1 MIQQNKMIEKNY
13 NYIRYI
19 LFRYSLAVFLFSNV
33 NWAFIQLAT
42 PTFAVILPLI
52 LIIGILPAMFEQMKV
67 YGKKEHKASYL
78 KYTKF
83 YFVIQACVSGIN
95 LIAVIFRELFIYLF
109 PLFTNQWEAKV
120 VIGVINL
127 IGILISFYNLQKIQ
141 KMNGR
146 DYDGNR

>member
-1 MIQQNKMIEKNY
+1 MIQQNEMIEKNY

-33 NWAFIQLAT
+33 NWAFMHLAA
-42 PTFAVILPLI
+42 PMFVVLLPLI

-67 YGKKEHKASYL
+67 YGKKEHKDFYL

-83 YFVIQACVSGIN
+83 YFAIQACVSGVNI
-95 LIAVIFRELFIYLF
+95 IAVIFRELFIPLF
-109 PLFTNQWEAKV
+109 PLFTNQWEVQV